1 MDRIIRSRQE
11 LGAVVRSVRKQ
22 QNLRQVDVARKASV
36 RQPLIS
42 DIETGA
48 TVANL
53 NTINRVLAA
62 LDLDLSIVPRRTAEF
77 DPTNY

>member
-1 MDRIIRSRQE
+1 MDRIIRSRQD
-11 LGAVVRSVRKQ
+11 LGAMVRTVRKQ

-53 NTINRVLAA
+53 NTITRVLAA